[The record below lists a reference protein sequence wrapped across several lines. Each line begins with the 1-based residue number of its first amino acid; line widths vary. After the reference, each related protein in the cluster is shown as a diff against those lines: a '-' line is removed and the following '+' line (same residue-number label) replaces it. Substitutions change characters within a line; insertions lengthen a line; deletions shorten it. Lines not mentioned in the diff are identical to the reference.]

1 MESGVWDFEYFDKW
15 VMLGVGVVG
24 GLKMLF
30 LYVYGVVVLLFVMYN
45 NFVMELNKDDNFFGV
60 IVLFLW
66 VV

>member
-1 MESGVWDFEYFDKW
+1 M
-15 VMLGVGVVG
+15 GVVG

-60 IVLFLW
+60 IVLFL
-66 VV
+66 